1 MLSEQIYYKKGDI
14 TMDLRLYKKLPE
26 ELKDEIISV
35 ELSNTKNYEM
45 NQVGSY
51 LLASVELSDDDL
63 DNDYVKKA
71 KNSVTFNFCYNVDS
85 YNLSQDDLV
94 SITKALIK
102 AYTDEMEKLDNDK

>member
-1 MLSEQIYYKKGDI
+1 
-14 TMDLRLYKKLPE
+14 MDLRLYKKLPE
-26 ELKDEIISV
+26 ELKDEMISV

-85 YNLSQDDLV
+85 YNLSQDDLI
-94 SITKALIK
+94 SISKALIK
-102 AYTDEMEKLDNDK
+102 AYTDEMDKLDNDK

>member
-1 MLSEQIYYKKGDI
+1 
-14 TMDLRLYKKLPE
+14 MDLRLYKKLPE
-26 ELKDEIISV
+26 ELKDDIISV

-71 KNSVTFNFCYNVDS
+71 KNSVTFNFCYNADS
-85 YNLSQDDLV
+85 YNLSQDDLI

-102 AYTDEMEKLDNDK
+102 AYTDEMDKLDNDK